1 MNSPVAQRSWLGAV
15 GRWLRAMPHPR
26 WVCEIASDR
35 IVAVRSGQFR
45 AAGFFTEPLPAGAVV
60 PSAVEPNVV
69 QVEPV
74 RAALRAVL
82 GRLDAR
88 GESIALLIPDP
99 AVRVFVLP
107 FEKFPR
113 RADEAVPLLRWRLK
127 KSVPFDVEE
136 TVVSWMQQPA
146 AKSGVEV
153 LVALARMRILRQ
165 YEELVEAAGMMPGV
179 VLGASLAA
187 LPLLED
193 DRPSLLVRLAGTT
206 LTLVIVWGER
216 VVMYRSTEVGA
227 EPARLA
233 PQVLLDEVFPALAYF
248 HDAHHAEVQ
257 QIYLAGFGPRLA
269 EFRDALAAE
278 VPARVLALLGS
289 SALPAEAAD
298 EARALAEH
306 SLEALVGWMANRGA

>member
-1 MNSPVAQRSWLGAV
+1 LNSPVAQRSWLGAL

-26 WVCEIASDR
+26 WVCEIAPDR
-35 IVAVRSGQFR
+35 VVAARSGQFR
-45 AAGFFTEPLPAGAVV
+45 AAGFFAEPLPAGALV

-74 RAALRAVL
+74 RAALRAAL

-153 LVALARMRILRQ
+153 LVALARTRILRQ

-257 QIYLAGFGPRLA
+257 QIYLAGFGPRWA

-278 VPARVLALLGS
+278 VPARVLTLLSS
-289 SALPAEAAD
+289 SAVPTEAAA
-298 EARALAEH
+298 EARALAER

>member
-1 MNSPVAQRSWLGAV
+1 
-15 GRWLRAMPHPR
+15 
-26 WVCEIASDR
+26 
-35 IVAVRSGQFR
+35 
-45 AAGFFTEPLPAGAVV
+45 LPAGALV

-74 RAALRAVL
+74 RAALRAAL

-153 LVALARMRILRQ
+153 LVALARTRILRQ

-257 QIYLAGFGPRLA
+257 QIYLAGFGPRWA

-278 VPARVLALLGS
+278 VPARVLTLLSS
-289 SALPAEAAD
+289 SAVPTEAAA
-298 EARALAEH
+298 EARALAER